1 MSKLLTLLATVTAL
15 FFLSLWTPV
24 NAAPRKLDGIQKLD
38 QVDLSA
44 RRYRRYYRR
53 YYRSYYGPPAYYY
66 GGYPYGYG
74 PSPYYG
80 YYRPYY
86 RPYYYRP
93 GPFFRFGFGF

>member
-1 MSKLLTLLATVTAL
+1 MSKFLTLLSIVTAL

-24 NAAPRKLDGIQKLD
+24 DAAPRKLDGIQNLD

-44 RRYRRYYRR
+44 RRRYRRYYRG
-53 YYRSYYGPPAYYY
+53 YYRSYYGPPAYSY

-80 YYRPYY
+80 YS

-93 GPFFRFGFGF
+93 GPPFGFGFGF

>member
-1 MSKLLTLLATVTAL
+1 MSKFLTLLSIVTAL

-24 NAAPRKLDGIQKLD
+24 DAAPRKLDGIQNRD

-44 RRYRRYYRR
+44 RRRYRRHYRG
-53 YYRSYYGPPAYYY
+53 YHRSYYGPSAYSY
-66 GGYPYGYG
+66 GGYPYGYR

-80 YYRPYY
+80 YS

-93 GPFFRFGFGF
+93 GPSFGFGFGF